1 MILHTKSNMTSWM
14 GKHFFLRENCIEKES
29 DGTIIIVSMLIVFV
43 REGHQRI
50 RLSDGGN
57 QDTRVSGK
65 VF

>member
-1 MILHTKSNMTSWM
+1 MTSWM
-14 GKHFFLRENCIEKES
+14 CKYLFFREGCIEKES
-29 DGTIIIVSMLIVFV
+29 DGTIVIVSMLIDFV

-50 RLSDGGN
+50 RLSGGGN